1 MMDYKGAIIYISAIV
16 AGSVNEVLTSIGLI
30 ANIVYIGYQI
40 RSHHKKNKDGNT

>member
-1 MMDYKGAIIYISAIV
+1 MDYKAAIIYISAIV
-16 AGSVNEVLTSIGLI
+16 AGSVNEVLTSIGLV

>member
-40 RSHHKKNKDGNT
+40 RSHHKKNKNGNT